1 MLNLLLCFLYDLIL
15 HECFICLLFIIS
27 CFEKCLTFFLLP
39 ACFALLVGGIMMEL
53 VPLRVHE
60 PVGTRTT
67 FSCSYRSNER
77 LSIEFEALKEYPG
90 VRLVSKREIL
100 SDYFSRYSWGA
111 NRKWTLVLEAEH
123 RMVVCRLKNSRGGVV
138 GQLTAVLNPGLEPC
152 TVHIEQYNT
161 A

>member
-1 MLNLLLCFLYDLIL
+1 MF
-15 HECFICLLFIIS
+15 HV
-27 CFEKCLTFFLLP
+27 FLLP
-39 ACFALLVGGIMMEL
+39 ACFALLLGGIMMEL
-53 VPLRVHE
+53 IPLRVHE

-152 TVHIEQYNT
+152 TVHAKYN
-161 A
+161 AI